1 MIATDS
7 SRSERLGCVDAAH
20 DSRWT
25 WTAPSSGGITHHVL
39 SSGWTEAHRLVT
51 VVNPVGAA
59 RTDRSPAATEPADIL
74 STIASPRDLDGL
86 TTAQLETLAGEI
98 RTFLIEQVSKSGGHL
113 GPNLGVVELT
123 IALHSVF
130 DSPRDAILWDTGH
143 QTYVHKILTGR
154 ADRFATLRKMGGL
167 SGYPSRSESEHDI
180 IEHSHASTALSYG
193 DGIAKAWQLSGELSH
208 GKGTGRH
215 VVAVVGD
222 GALTGGMAWEALNN
236 IACSSRQVIIV
247 VNDNARSYAPTIGG
261 MAEHL
266 ASLRTNVGYEKAL
279 RWGKRVLTRTPV
291 VGRSAY
297 GALHG
302 MKKGVKDI
310 VSPQGLFEDLGLK
323 YLGPVDGHDLEALQQ
338 ALHLARRYSGPV
350 LVHALTEKGHG
361 YALAEAHE
369 ADRFHGIGII
379 DPETG
384 VPVTATKR
392 TWTQVFSDEMVRLGQ
407 EHPEVVGVTAAM
419 LEPVGLS
426 AFAERF
432 PDRVFDVGIAEQ
444 HAVASAAGMA
454 FAGLHPVIAL
464 YSTFLN
470 RAFDQLLFD
479 AASHRAAV
487 TIVLDRAGI
496 TGEDGASHHGMWDL
510 SLSGI
515 VPGLRVAAPR
525 DARALVRQLREAIA
539 ITDGPTVI
547 RFPKGA
553 VPEPIEATQR
563 VGRVDVLVAAD
574 RPDVL
579 LVSVG
584 AMAPLCLEVAGRL
597 ETHGVCTAVVDPG
610 WVLPVPTELVGL
622 AAASRLVVTV
632 EDNCR
637 SGGVASQVSQALRDA
652 HVDVPCR
659 DFGLPFA
666 FIEYGS
672 REQLLA
678 RVGLTADQLTRDIA
692 HASGVGPG
700 PVGMA
705 SAVPA
710 RRPTGRED

>member
-1 MIATDS
+1 MS
-7 SRSERLGCVDAAH
+7 SVWGR
-20 DSRWT
+20 T
-25 WTAPSSGGITHHVL
+25 
-39 SSGWTEAHRLVT
+39 HRLAT
-51 VVNPVGAA
+51 VAKPVGAA
-59 RTDRSPAATEPADIL
+59 PVDRFLAVDAPSNL
-74 STIASPRDLDGL
+74 LGTIASPRDLDGL
-86 TTAQLETLAGEI
+86 TTAQLETLATEI
-98 RTFLIEQVSKSGGHL
+98 RTFLIAHVSKSGGHL

-143 QTYVHKILTGR
+143 QAYVHKILTGR
-154 ADRFATLRKMGGL
+154 ADRFDTLRKQGGL

-180 IEHSHASTALSYG
+180 IEHSHASAALSYG
-193 DGIAKAWQLSGELSH
+193 DGIAKAWQLGGQLSD
-208 GKGTGRH
+208 GRGSGRH

-236 IACSSRQVIIV
+236 IACSNRQVIIV

-266 ASLRTNVGYEKAL
+266 ASLRTTVGYEKTL

-323 YLGPVDGHDLEALQQ
+323 YLGPVDGHDLEALRQ
-338 ALHLARRYSGPV
+338 ALNLARRYPGPV
-350 LVHALTEKGHG
+350 LVHALTEKGRG
-361 YALAEAHE
+361 YAPAEAHE
-369 ADRFHGIGII
+369 GDRFHGIGII

-384 VPVTATKR
+384 VPVKATKR
-392 TWTQVFSDEMVRLGQ
+392 SWTQVFSEEMVRIGAA
-407 EHPEVVGVTAAM
+407 HPEVVAITAAM

-426 AFAERF
+426 AFARQF

-444 HAVASAAGMA
+444 HAVASSAGMA
-454 FAGLHPVIAL
+454 FAGMHPVVAL

-479 AASHRAAV
+479 AASQRAAV
-487 TIVLDRAGI
+487 TIVLDRSGI

-525 DARALVRQLREAIA
+525 DAPALVRQLHEALA
-539 ITDGPTVI
+539 ITDGPTIV

-553 VPEPIEATQR
+553 VPEPIDAVQAI
-563 VGRVDVLVAAD
+563 GRVDVLVAAEQA
-574 RPDVL
+574 DVL

-597 ETHGVCTAVVDPG
+597 AGQGLRAAVVDPG
-610 WVLPVPTELVGL
+610 WVLPVPADLVGL

-637 SGGVASQVSQALRDA
+637 SGGIASQVSQALRDA
-652 HVDVPCR
+652 GVDVPCR
-659 DFGLPFA
+659 DIGLPVE
-666 FIEYGS
+666 FIEHGS

-678 RVGLTADQLTRDIA
+678 HVGLTAEQLTRDIA
-692 HASGVGPG
+692 SALGTRLGSVGTAG
-700 PVGMA
+700 
-705 SAVPA
+705 AVPA
-710 RRPTGRED
+710 LTPTGGQD

>member
-1 MIATDS
+1 MSIPGAGVPACSQDAAWQGFSLRPESGLDRS
-7 SRSERLGCVDAAH
+7 SRL
-20 DSRWT
+20 
-25 WTAPSSGGITHHVL
+25 L
-39 SSGWTEAHRLVT
+39 T

-59 RTDRSPAATEPADIL
+59 RADRSAAAKAPASLLA
-74 STIASPRDLDGL
+74 TIASPRDLDGL
-86 TTAQLETLAGEI
+86 TPTQLETLAAEI
-98 RTFLIEQVSKSGGHL
+98 RTFLIEHVSKSGGHL

-130 DSPRDAILWDTGH
+130 NSPRDAILWDTGH

-154 ADRFATLRKMGGL
+154 ADRFDTLRHLDGL

-180 IEHSHASTALSYG
+180 IEHSHASSALSYG
-193 DGIAKAWQLSGELSH
+193 DGIAKAWELSGELS
-208 GKGTGRH
+208 KGGSDGRH

-236 IACSSRQVIIV
+236 IACSNRQVIIV

-323 YLGPVDGHDLEALQQ
+323 YLGPVDGHDVEALQQ
-338 ALHLARRYSGPV
+338 ALNLARGYPGPV
-350 LVHALTEKGHG
+350 LVHALTEKGRG
-361 YALAEAHE
+361 YAPAEAHDG
-369 ADRFHGIGII
+369 DRFHGIGVI

-384 VPVTATKR
+384 ESMAASKR
-392 TWTQVFSDEMVRLGQ
+392 SWTEVFSDEMVRVGAS
-407 EHPEVVGVTAAM
+407 HPEVVAITAAM
-419 LEPVGLS
+419 LDPVGLS
-426 AFAERF
+426 AFAKRF

-444 HAVASAAGMA
+444 HAMASAAGMA
-454 FAGLHPVIAL
+454 FAGLHPVVAL
-464 YSTFLN
+464 YSTFLS

-479 AASHRAAV
+479 AASHRAGM

-539 ITDGPTVI
+539 IVDRPTLV

-553 VPEPIEATQR
+553 VPEPIEAVQS
-563 VGRVDVLVAAD
+563 VGRIEVLVAAD

-579 LVSVG
+579 LVSIG
-584 AMAPLCLEVAGRL
+584 AMAPLCMEVASRL
-597 ETHGVCTAVVDPG
+597 ATLGVRTAVVDPG
-610 WVLPVPTELVGL
+610 WVLPVQVELVGL
-622 AAASRLVVTV
+622 GAASGLVVTV

-637 SGGVASQVSQALRDA
+637 SGGVASHMSQALRDA
-652 HVDVPCR
+652 DVDVPCR
-659 DFGLPFA
+659 DFGLPFE
-666 FIEYGS
+666 FIEHGS

-678 RVGLTADQLTRDIA
+678 RVGLTADKLTCDIVDVLRA
-692 HASGVGPG
+692 QTEPAPA
-700 PVGMA
+700 PVA
-705 SAVPA
+705 KPVAK
-710 RRPTGRED
+710 PTGGQD